1 MVILTQHQDNLRSG
15 LYRDEKSLNTSNVA
29 ASTFGKVVEFA
40 VDGSIYAQPLVAAG
54 IALPGKQPTDVAF
67 IATMHNSVYA
77 FDVTTGKQIWRRKL
91 GDSVQLPNPAIGPT
105 GIDGN
110 GKPSYKDIAW
120 EVGVLS
126 TPAINTTAGAIFVV
140 STSQDATS
148 KAITHTLWKLGLD
161 GTVQGQQQL
170 AAKFGAKT
178 FTSSLQIQ
186 RSGLLLSNDLK
197 TVYLCFAA
205 YGDRDPWQG
214 WVLGYDSGTLAQKHV
229 FCTEPD
235 ADVYGAGIWQAGQG
249 PAQDEQG
256 NLYFMTGN
264 SNGPGDGIRPDAGEF
279 GCTVLKLG
287 PTLKVVDFFTPMDAI
302 NMSRADDDL
311 GSGGILLIPGTNLAI
326 GGGKTHNLYLMD
338 RTNLGKF
345 STSEEKVV
353 QKLDVVESSDSSDR
367 HHIHGS
373 PVYFDG
379 PNGKNLFV
387 WPENMEMKK
396 ISLSLPG
403 SGKSLTITG
412 RSVVRDPDNFPGG
425 TAGMPGGFLTISA
438 NGSPAAPGSAVIWA
452 NHPYQGDANQAVR
465 GGVLRAFDPEDI
477 SKEIWSSRASYPRDD
492 VGNFAKFCCPT
503 VANGHVYQASMG
515 GVDQRMTTQQ
525 QTTKSPALAAQD
537 DKVLELA
544 WTDPGT
550 NQLKAMISPD
560 GLTWDVNSLVTIP
573 STQSQ
578 FQPSLAF
585 DPTTRTTYLAWVN
598 TSNAPQ
604 GSGQLVI
611 ATSTD
616 PTLRAW
622 SSPLVTPEISI
633 DGPSIAIGAG
643 FLFVAWTGNDAPKS
657 VNIASSLDGG
667 KTWHKK
673 LTLGEH
679 SSSRPSLAFNPATKT
694 LVLAWNGL
702 GNGKLNTTEYT
713 DLEGFTNGKKT
724 TIDPHTTPFGFAVEF
739 DPTTDEPVV
748 IWAGSDRNTSLN
760 AMTSE
765 TAECG
770 GLVSPGARFR
780 WFYDDF
786 QSSTDGPVV
795 ARYQGRLAMAW
806 VNGGQVNVG
815 VLRRGRVSVYG
826 LLGGS
831 GAAPRAAAVRNMAG
845 GNGSSTEESVAAAGV
860 NNGRRGFRGF
870 RGGKAAK
877 SGGMPATGEKKSKR
891 ETAKNVLLC
900 GMRSRSVHTAVEA

>member
-205 YGDRDPWQG
+205 YGDR
-214 WVLGYDSGTLAQKHV
+214 
-229 FCTEPD
+229 
-235 ADVYGAGIWQAGQG
+235 
-249 PAQDEQG
+249 
-256 NLYFMTGN
+256 
-264 SNGPGDGIRPDAGEF
+264 
-279 GCTVLKLG
+279 
-287 PTLKVVDFFTPMDAI
+287 
-302 NMSRADDDL
+302 
-311 GSGGILLIPGTNLAI
+311 
-326 GGGKTHNLYLMD
+326 
-338 RTNLGKF
+338 TNLGKF

-425 TAGMPGGFLTISA
+425 TAGMPGGFLTISS

-503 VANGHVYQASMG
+503 VANGHVYQSSMG

-616 PTLRAW
+616 PTLHAW
-622 SSPLVTPEISI
+622 SSPR
-633 DGPSIAIGAG
+633 
-643 FLFVAWTGNDAPKS
+643 
-657 VNIASSLDGG
+657 
-667 KTWHKK
+667 
-673 LTLGEH
+673 
-679 SSSRPSLAFNPATKT
+679 RPL
-694 LVLAWNGL
+694 
-702 GNGKLNTTEYT
+702 
-713 DLEGFTNGKKT
+713 
-724 TIDPHTTPFGFAVEF
+724 H
-739 DPTTDEPVV
+739 
-748 IWAGSDRNTSLN
+748 R
-760 AMTSE
+760 
-765 TAECG
+765 
-770 GLVSPGARFR
+770 
-780 WFYDDF
+780 
-786 QSSTDGPVV
+786 
-795 ARYQGRLAMAW
+795 
-806 VNGGQVNVG
+806 
-815 VLRRGRVSVYG
+815 
-826 LLGGS
+826 
-831 GAAPRAAAVRNMAG
+831 
-845 GNGSSTEESVAAAGV
+845 
-860 NNGRRGFRGF
+860 
-870 RGGKAAK
+870 
-877 SGGMPATGEKKSKR
+877 
-891 ETAKNVLLC
+891 
-900 GMRSRSVHTAVEA
+900 H